1 MLEVILLSTVAML
14 LLAAT
19 THRLRRDSGVT
30 GWGAMTGLRLA
41 AAALLAIAFLRSGS
55 ALPGERVVRFLCGV
69 SVAAV
74 LTTLSISLAP
84 ALAFWPIRT
93 ALAFRSIRTASSAR
107 GVRVGATP
115 SSTPVSRAL

>member
-30 GWGAMTGLRLA
+30 GRGAMTGLRLA

-55 ALPGERVVRFLCGV
+55 PLPGERVVRFLCGV

-93 ALAFRSIRTASSAR
+93 ASSAR
-107 GVRVGATP
+107 GVRVGAAP